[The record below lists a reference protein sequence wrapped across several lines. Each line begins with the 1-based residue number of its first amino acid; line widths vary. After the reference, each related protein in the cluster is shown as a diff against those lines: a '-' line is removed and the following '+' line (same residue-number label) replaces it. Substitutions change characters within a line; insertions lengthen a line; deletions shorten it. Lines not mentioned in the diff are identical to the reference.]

1 MFSTVVKKRYLIF
14 TLRQLEFLAFF
25 IYFFFIYLDNYHIKG
40 FGRRKCIILLFSIA
54 VTSYWGYFVLEF
66 LFLSI
71 YYYLLVYNGSAW
83 KWGGRKKA
91 KAKADDIRTLFIGI
105 HLVLVLVTCG
115 FSSRHMH
122 TIFYITLSYS
132 ILPTTTTTT
141 FLSLRFSSSASSLS
155 ETLISST
162 QVNLGLLFPVFY
174 FLFLL

>member
-25 IYFFFIYLDNYHIKG
+25 IYFFSFIWTTITLRVSDDGNASSSFSQSPLRHIG
-40 FGRRKCIILLFSIA
+40 DILFWSF
-54 VTSYWGYFVLEF
+54 YFCL
-66 LFLSI
+66 

-141 FLSLRFSSSASSLS
+141 FLSLRFNSSASSLS